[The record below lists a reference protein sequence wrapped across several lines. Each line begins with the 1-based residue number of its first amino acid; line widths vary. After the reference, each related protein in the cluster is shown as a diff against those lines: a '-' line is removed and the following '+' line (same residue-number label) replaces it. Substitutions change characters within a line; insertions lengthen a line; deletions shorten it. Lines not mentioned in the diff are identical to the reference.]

1 MNFSKASEWG
11 KVSESL
17 FGKTSRWNSLPVLKL
32 RCRKLCNVHYRRC
45 TRGKTAISLFFFFFL
60 NTGVYGYHVN
70 LTRSF
75 FTDLFTSV
83 STDPAPVLEASHTL
97 EGRLQQLQSSA
108 PDGEA
113 LVREISGY
121 WKKHLE
127 CLEKTGQHRIV
138 YIREQSHLNGKSWP
152 LLYRCWEVDLN
163 VPVEKT
169 KKILASRCLSCEN

>member
-1 MNFSKASEWG
+1 MCVTGGAHAVKQ
-11 KVSESL
+11 L
-17 FGKTSRWNSLPVLKL
+17 F
-32 RCRKLCNVHYRRC
+32 C
-45 TRGKTAISLFFFFFL
+45 FFFFFFSFFL
-60 NTGVYGYHVN
+60 KTQGAYGYRVC

-75 FTDLFTSV
+75 FTHLFASV

-127 CLEKTGQHRIV
+127 CLEKTGQPRIV
-138 YIREQSHLNGKSWP
+138 YIREQSHLHGKFW
-152 LLYRCWEVDLN
+152 LLLCRCWEVDLN
-163 VPVEKT
+163 VPVEKCA
-169 KKILASRCLSCEN
+169 KKYSLQDVFHVKIRHSGTQKVQFPLFAVLY